1 MQPDFEQ
8 MMRSMAKAQEQLMKV
23 QNELAQATVEGQAGG
38 GAVRVV
44 CNGEFQFKSL
54 KLKPEA
60 VDMSDLTML
69 EDLVLTALNDAAM
82 KAKEMGQTKMQS
94 SMAGIPLPPGMSL

>member
-8 MMRSMAKAQEQLMKV
+8 MMRSVVKAQEELMKV
-23 QNELAQATVEGQAGG
+23 QNELASAEVEGQAGG

-44 CNGEFQFKSL
+44 CNGEFQFKAV
-54 KLKPEA
+54 KIKPDA

-69 EDLVLTALNDAAM
+69 EDLVLTAVNDAAI
-82 KAKEMGQTKMQS
+82 KAKEMGQKKMAS
-94 SMAGIPLPPGMSL
+94 SMKGIPLPPGMGF